1 MSATAVQVS
10 VFLEN
15 KSGRLAEVTR
25 TLAAASVNIRALSLA
40 ETIDY
45 GVLRLIV
52 DKPGEA
58 KRALSKAGFAVSE
71 TEVIAVAMPDR
82 PGGLA
87 GVVELITKQGLNIEY
102 LYAFVGQRG
111 EEAVVIMRI
120 DEAERAVEAL
130 RAGGARVLSAA
141 ELSGI

>member
-1 MSATAVQVS
+1 MTAIQVS

-15 KSGRLAEVTR
+15 KSGRLAEVTHA
-25 TLAAASVNIRALSLA
+25 LAEAGVNIRALSLA

-52 DKPGEA
+52 DKPLEA
-58 KRALSKAGFAVSE
+58 KQALNGAGFTVTE
-71 TEVIAVAMPDR
+71 TEVIAVEMPDR

-87 GVVELITKQGLNIEY
+87 GIIDLLTQRGLNIEY

-111 EEAVVIMRI
+111 ENAIVIFRIDNVSEAVS
-120 DEAERAVEAL
+120 AL
-130 RAGGARVLSAA
+130 QEGGVHILSAD
-141 ELSGI
+141 ELSAI

>member
-1 MSATAVQVS
+1 MTAVQIS

-15 KSGRLAEVTR
+15 KSGRLAELTSA
-25 TLAAASVNIRALSLA
+25 LAKASVNVRALSLA

-52 DKPGEA
+52 DKPAEA
-58 KRALSKAGFAVSE
+58 RKALSEAGFTVTE
-71 TEVIAVAMPDR
+71 TEVVAVEMPDR

-87 GVVELITKQGLNIEY
+87 GVANLVTQSGLNIEY

-111 EEAVVIMRI
+111 ENAVVIFRI
-120 DEAERAVEAL
+120 DDVKAAVAAL
-130 RAGGARVLSAA
+130 QQGGARILSAD
-141 ELSGI
+141 ELSAI

>member
-1 MSATAVQVS
+1 MTAVQIS

-15 KSGRLAEVTR
+15 KSGRLAEVLR
-25 TLAAASVNIRALSLA
+25 AVAQAGVNIRALSLA

-52 DKPGEA
+52 DKPGDA
-58 KRALSKAGFAVSE
+58 RRSLSDAGFTVSE
-71 TEVIAVAMPDR
+71 TEVIAVEMPDR

-87 GVVELITKQGLNIEY
+87 GIVDLVTKRGLNIEY

-111 EEAVVIMRI
+111 ENAIVVFRVDDVSAAV
-120 DEAERAVEAL
+120 AAL
-130 RAGGARVLSAA
+130 QQGGARILSAS
-141 ELSGI
+141 ELAAI

>member
-1 MSATAVQVS
+1 MRVSQIS

-25 TLAAASVNIRALSLA
+25 TLADRGINIRALCVA

-52 DKPGEA
+52 SDPEA
-58 KRALSKAGFAVSE
+58 ARRALSDGGFTVTE
-71 TEVIAVAMPDR
+71 TQVLVLEIPDR

-87 GVVELITKQGLNIEY
+87 TAIERLAEKGINIEY
-102 LYAFVGQRG
+102 IYAFVTKSGENANVVFRLEQM
-111 EEAVVIMRI
+111 EEAARI
-120 DEAERAVEAL
+120 LAGEGFRILAGDEVYRL
-130 RAGGARVLSAA
+130 
-141 ELSGI
+141 

>member
-1 MSATAVQVS
+1 MTAVQIY

-15 KSGRLAEVTR
+15 KSGRLAELTSA
-25 TLAAASVNIRALSLA
+25 LAEASINIRALSLA

-52 DKPGEA
+52 DKPA
-58 KRALSKAGFAVSE
+58 AARKALSEAGFTVTE
-71 TEVIAVAMPDR
+71 TEVVAVEMPDR

-87 GVVELITKQGLNIEY
+87 GIVDLVTQSGLNIEY

-111 EEAVVIMRI
+111 ENAVVIFRI
-120 DEAERAVEAL
+120 DDVKAAVAAL
-130 RAGGARVLSAA
+130 QQGGARILSAD
-141 ELSGI
+141 ELSAI

>member
-1 MSATAVQVS
+1 MTAVQIS

-15 KSGRLAEVTR
+15 KSGRLAEVLR
-25 TLAAASVNIRALSLA
+25 SLAQARVNIRALSLA

-52 DKPGEA
+52 DKAGEA
-58 KRALSKAGFAVSE
+58 RKALTEAGFTVSE
-71 TEVIAVAMPDR
+71 TEVIAVEMPDR

-87 GVVELITKQGLNIEY
+87 GIVDMVTTKGLNIEY

-111 EEAVVIMRI
+111 ENAIVVFRVDNVAAAV
-120 DEAERAVEAL
+120 AAL
-130 RAGGARVLSAA
+130 EQGGARILSAS
-141 ELSGI
+141 ELAAI

>member
-1 MSATAVQVS
+1 MTAVQIS

-15 KSGRLAEVTR
+15 KSGRLAELTSA
-25 TLAAASVNIRALSLA
+25 LAKASVNVRALSLA

-52 DKPGEA
+52 DKPAEA
-58 KRALSKAGFAVSE
+58 RKALSEAGFTVTE
-71 TEVIAVAMPDR
+71 TEVVAVEMPDR

-87 GVVELITKQGLNIEY
+87 GIVDLVTQSGLNIEY

-111 EEAVVIMRI
+111 ENAVVIFRI
-120 DEAERAVEAL
+120 DDVKAAVAAL
-130 RAGGARVLSAA
+130 QQGGARILSAD
-141 ELSGI
+141 ELSAI

>member
-1 MSATAVQVS
+1 MRVSQIS

-25 TLAAASVNIRALSLA
+25 ALADRAINIRALCIA

-52 DKPGEA
+52 SDPAAARAVLGE
-58 KRALSKAGFAVSE
+58 RGFTVTE
-71 TEVIAVAMPDR
+71 TEVLVLEIPDR

-87 GVVELITKQGLNIEY
+87 AAIERLAEQGINIEY
-102 LYAFVGQRG
+102 IYAFVTKSGENANVVFRLEQVKQAAQVLADAGFRILAG
-111 EEAVVIMRI
+111 EEVYR
-120 DEAERAVEAL
+120 L
-130 RAGGARVLSAA
+130 
-141 ELSGI
+141 

>member
-1 MSATAVQVS
+1 MTAVQIS

-15 KSGRLAEVTR
+15 KSGRLAELTSA
-25 TLAAASVNIRALSLA
+25 LSKASVNIRALSLA

-52 DKPGEA
+52 DRPAAARKALGEA
-58 KRALSKAGFAVSE
+58 GFTVTE
-71 TEVIAVAMPDR
+71 TEVVAVEMPDR

-87 GVVELITKQGLNIEY
+87 DIVNLVTQSNLNIEY

-111 EEAVVIMRI
+111 ENAVVIFRI
-120 DEAERAVEAL
+120 DDVKAAVAAL
-130 RAGGARVLSAA
+130 QQGGARILSAD
-141 ELSGI
+141 ELSAI

>member
-1 MSATAVQVS
+1 MTAVQIS

-15 KSGRLAEVTR
+15 KSGRLAELTSA
-25 TLAAASVNIRALSLA
+25 LAKASVNIRALSLA

-52 DKPGEA
+52 DKPSA
-58 KRALSKAGFAVSE
+58 ARKALSEAGFTVTE
-71 TEVIAVAMPDR
+71 TEVVAVEMPDR

-87 GVVELITKQGLNIEY
+87 GIVDLVTQGGLNIEY

-111 EEAVVIMRI
+111 ENAVVIFRI
-120 DEAERAVEAL
+120 DDVKAAVAAL
-130 RAGGARVLSAA
+130 QQGGARILSAD
-141 ELSGI
+141 ELSAI

>member
-1 MSATAVQVS
+1 MTAVQIS

-15 KSGRLAEVTR
+15 KSGRLAEVTNA
-25 TLAAASVNIRALSLA
+25 LATAGVNVRALSLA

-52 DKPGEA
+52 DKPAEA
-58 KRALSKAGFAVSE
+58 KKALASAGFTVSE
-71 TEVIAVAMPDR
+71 TEVIAVEMPDR

-87 GVVELITKQGLNIEY
+87 AVVNLVTQSGLNIEY

-111 EEAVVIMRI
+111 ENAVVIFRI
-120 DEAERAVEAL
+120 DDVEAAITAL
-130 RAGGARVLSAA
+130 KEGGSRILSAD
-141 ELSGI
+141 ELSAI

>member
-1 MSATAVQVS
+1 MAIQIS

-15 KSGRLAEVTR
+15 KSGRLAEVTHA
-25 TLAAASVNIRALSLA
+25 LAAAGVNIRALSLA

-52 DKPGEA
+52 DKPKEA
-58 KRALSKAGFAVSE
+58 RTALTQAGFTVTE
-71 TEVIAVAMPDR
+71 TEVIAVEMPDK

-87 GVVELITKQGLNIEY
+87 GIIDLLTQRSLNIEY

-111 EEAVVIMRI
+111 ENAVVIFRI
-120 DEAERAVEAL
+120 DNAQEAIAAL
-130 RAGGARVLSAA
+130 REGGAHVFSAA
-141 ELSGI
+141 ELGAI

>member
-1 MSATAVQVS
+1 MTAVQIS

-15 KSGRLAEVTR
+15 KSGRLAEVTSA
-25 TLAAASVNIRALSLA
+25 LAKASVNIRALSLA

-52 DKPGEA
+52 DTPAAARK
-58 KRALSKAGFAVSE
+58 ALSEAGFTVTE
-71 TEVIAVAMPDR
+71 TEVVAVEMPDR

-87 GVVELITKQGLNIEY
+87 GIVDLVTQSGLNIEY

-111 EEAVVIMRI
+111 ENAVVIFRI
-120 DEAERAVEAL
+120 DDVEAAVAAL
-130 RAGGARVLSAA
+130 QQGGARILSAD
-141 ELSGI
+141 ELSAI

>member
-1 MSATAVQVS
+1 MMAIQIS

-15 KSGRLAEVTR
+15 KSGRLAEVTHA
-25 TLAAASVNIRALSLA
+25 LAGAEVNIRALSLA

-52 DKPGEA
+52 DRPKEA
-58 KRALSKAGFAVSE
+58 KAALAEAGFTVTE

-87 GVVELITKQGLNIEY
+87 GIVDLVTRRGLNIEY
-102 LYAFVGQRG
+102 LYAFVGHRG
-111 EEAVVIMRI
+111 ENAVVVFRI
-120 DEAERAVEAL
+120 DKAQEAIAVLQE
-130 RAGGARVLSAA
+130 GGAHVLSAA
-141 ELSGI
+141 ELGAI

>member
-1 MSATAVQVS
+1 MTAVQIS

-15 KSGRLAEVTR
+15 KSGRLAEVTGA
-25 TLAAASVNIRALSLA
+25 LAKAGVNVRALSLA

-52 DKPGEA
+52 DKPSEA
-58 KRALSKAGFAVSE
+58 RKALSEAGFTVTE
-71 TEVIAVAMPDR
+71 TEVIAVEMPDR

-87 GVVELITKQGLNIEY
+87 SIVDLVTQSNLNIEY

-111 EEAVVIMRI
+111 ENAVVIFRI
-120 DEAERAVEAL
+120 DDVKTAVAAL
-130 RAGGARVLSAA
+130 QQGGAHVLSADQ
-141 ELSGI
+141 LSAI

>member
-1 MSATAVQVS
+1 MTAVQIS

-15 KSGRLAEVTR
+15 KSGRLAELTSA
-25 TLAAASVNIRALSLA
+25 LSKASVNIRALSLA

-52 DKPGEA
+52 DRPAAARKALGEA
-58 KRALSKAGFAVSE
+58 GFTVTE
-71 TEVIAVAMPDR
+71 TEVVAVEMPDR

-87 GVVELITKQGLNIEY
+87 DIVALVTQSNLNIEY

-111 EEAVVIMRI
+111 ENAVVIFRI
-120 DEAERAVEAL
+120 DDVKAAL
-130 RAGGARVLSAA
+130 AALQQGGARILSAD
-141 ELSGI
+141 ELSAI

>member
-1 MSATAVQVS
+1 MTAVQIS

-15 KSGRLAEVTR
+15 KSGRLAEVASA
-25 TLAAASVNIRALSLA
+25 LAEASINIRALSLA

-52 DKPGEA
+52 DKPA
-58 KRALSKAGFAVSE
+58 AARKALSEAGFTVTE
-71 TEVIAVAMPDR
+71 TEVVAVEMPDR

-87 GVVELITKQGLNIEY
+87 GIVDLVTQSGLNIEY

-111 EEAVVIMRI
+111 ENAVVIFRI
-120 DEAERAVEAL
+120 DDVKAAVAAL
-130 RAGGARVLSAA
+130 QQGGARILSAD
-141 ELSGI
+141 ELSAI

>member
-1 MSATAVQVS
+1 MTAIQVS

-15 KSGRLAEVTR
+15 KSGRLAEVTHA
-25 TLAAASVNIRALSLA
+25 LAEAGVNIRALSLA

-52 DKPGEA
+52 DKPLEA
-58 KRALSKAGFAVSE
+58 KQALNGAGFTVTE
-71 TEVIAVAMPDR
+71 TEVIAVEMPDR

-87 GVVELITKQGLNIEY
+87 GIVDLLTQRGLNIEY

-111 EEAVVIMRI
+111 ENAIVIFRIDNVSEAVS
-120 DEAERAVEAL
+120 AL
-130 RAGGARVLSAA
+130 QGGGVHILSAD
-141 ELSGI
+141 ELSAI

>member
-1 MSATAVQVS
+1 MTAIQIS

-25 TLAAASVNIRALSLA
+25 ALANAGVNIRALSLA

-52 DKPGEA
+52 DKPKEA
-58 KRALSKAGFAVSE
+58 KAALTQAGFTVSE
-71 TEVIAVAMPDR
+71 TEVIAVEMPDR

-87 GVVELITKQGLNIEY
+87 EIVGMLTKRGLNIEY

-111 EEAVVIMRI
+111 ENAVVIIRI
-120 DEAERAVEAL
+120 DTIPEAIAAL
-130 RAGGARVLSAA
+130 QTGGARVLSAA

>member
-1 MSATAVQVS
+1 MTAVQIS

-15 KSGRLAEVTR
+15 KSGRLAELTSA
-25 TLAAASVNIRALSLA
+25 LSKASVNIRALSLA

-52 DKPGEA
+52 DKPAAARKALGEA
-58 KRALSKAGFAVSE
+58 GFTVTE
-71 TEVIAVAMPDR
+71 TEVVAVEMPDR

-87 GVVELITKQGLNIEY
+87 DIVALVTQSNLNIEY

-111 EEAVVIMRI
+111 ENAVVIFRI
-120 DEAERAVEAL
+120 DDVKAAVAALQQGRA
-130 RAGGARVLSAA
+130 RILSAD
-141 ELSGI
+141 ELSAI